1 MEKVWVR
8 ALVTG
13 QHSVS
18 GLALVKGEKYE
29 IDKRH
34 FGDQVMEL
42 TDPPVPAAPE
52 AEGAEPPTVPTVGAQ
67 AGQSEPPTQ
76 GPKTEKKNKRQEE
89 K

>member
-1 MEKVWVR
+1 MERIWVR

-42 TDPPVPAAPE
+42 TEPPAPAAPE
-52 AEGAEPPTVPTVGAQ
+52 AEPTGGLTNRRGSGPPGR
-67 AGQSEPPTQ
+67 GQQ
-76 GPKTEKKNKRQEE
+76 HRQ
-89 K
+89 KHQQ